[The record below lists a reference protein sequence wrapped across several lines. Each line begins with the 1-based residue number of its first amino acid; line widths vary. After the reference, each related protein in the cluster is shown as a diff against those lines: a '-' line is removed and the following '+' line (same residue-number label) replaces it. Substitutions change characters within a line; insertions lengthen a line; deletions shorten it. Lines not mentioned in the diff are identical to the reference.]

1 MWETRRFQQTKSVSV
16 DCRGAQG
23 FTKPCSMV
31 IYLGVG
37 VASQFFGHG
46 ANACHSHH
54 ADRHEQWMPRKETP
68 TGGRW
73 LRCGHVSTS
82 QRKGNQGSQ
91 QQTVISCRHGWGL
104 HIYIYVRAAAGSR
117 FCPKQQQREE
127 TIIPTTNLVRFNDR
141 GVIEVGRPAGRI
153 LVTDLPCIFPE
164 LPSSP
169 CLYYFFAWDKDVGF
183 RR

>member
-104 HIYIYVRAAAGSR
+104 YKCSCRGDTP
-117 FCPKQQQREE
+117 FLPE
-127 TIIPTTNLVRFNDR
+127 TTTTTTRGNNNTNDKFGQILRSWCHR
-141 GVIEVGRPAGRI
+141 GRK
-153 LVTDLPCIFPE
+153 TSWTHSCH
-164 LPSSP
+164 
-169 CLYYFFAWDKDVGF
+169 
-183 RR
+183 